1 MLALSRVRRFVGLLL
16 VGLGAFLVLHAQERP
31 SDVLKRAGDDSP
43 PSASDAP
50 DEPDR
55 ADEADATEEAGSESA
70 APSSPAETA
79 ATASETDEAGGERGA
94 SGTEGVANV
103 VHVPV
108 RDIIAAP
115 NEYVL
120 RRALKTA
127 ISEGAHVLVLDID
140 TPGGS
145 VATLLEM
152 MEHIDRFNAQGMTI
166 AYINDEAISAG
177 ALLSAVANEIWYA
190 PKAVIGSAG
199 VVTGTGEDVNETMKQ
214 KIESFIQAKVRAL
227 SAEHPY
233 RGDVIRAMMD
243 QDFELVVDGKVIS
256 EEGRML
262 NLTANEAMERYGE
275 PPTALFG
282 DGIAEDLDALLD
294 ARFGAGNWEL
304 NSLEVTW
311 SEELA
316 TYLTKIGP
324 LLVAFGILGLFVE
337 FKTPGF
343 GIFGIGGLSLLAV
356 VFATNYITGLA
367 GWEPFLVL
375 LLGLVLVIVDIFV
388 LPGTFVL
395 GSIGLVCIFGSL
407 LWSLSDVWPTFDGGV
422 DVEMENVVHAAYRL
436 SLGLLISMV
445 GIVLFWR
452 FLPRMGLFDRFVL
465 ADGGL
470 ETVAYTPETSS
481 TVLPEPGALGVV
493 TRSLRPSGEVEIE
506 GRRYEARVI
515 TGTLDRGERIVVVR
529 HVAFGLEVASAEGPT
544 G

>member
-177 ALLSAVANEIWYA
+177 ALLSAVA
-190 PKAVIGSAG
+190 
-199 VVTGTGEDVNETMKQ
+199 
-214 KIESFIQAKVRAL
+214 
-227 SAEHPY
+227 
-233 RGDVIRAMMD
+233 
-243 QDFELVVDGKVIS
+243 
-256 EEGRML
+256 
-262 NLTANEAMERYGE
+262 
-275 PPTALFG
+275 
-282 DGIAEDLDALLD
+282 
-294 ARFGAGNWEL
+294 
-304 NSLEVTW
+304 
-311 SEELA
+311 
-316 TYLTKIGP
+316 
-324 LLVAFGILGLFVE
+324 
-337 FKTPGF
+337 
-343 GIFGIGGLSLLAV
+343 
-356 VFATNYITGLA
+356 
-367 GWEPFLVL
+367 
-375 LLGLVLVIVDIFV
+375 
-388 LPGTFVL
+388 
-395 GSIGLVCIFGSL
+395 
-407 LWSLSDVWPTFDGGV
+407 
-422 DVEMENVVHAAYRL
+422 
-436 SLGLLISMV
+436 
-445 GIVLFWR
+445 
-452 FLPRMGLFDRFVL
+452 
-465 ADGGL
+465 
-470 ETVAYTPETSS
+470 
-481 TVLPEPGALGVV
+481 
-493 TRSLRPSGEVEIE
+493 
-506 GRRYEARVI
+506 
-515 TGTLDRGERIVVVR
+515 
-529 HVAFGLEVASAEGPT
+529 
-544 G
+544 